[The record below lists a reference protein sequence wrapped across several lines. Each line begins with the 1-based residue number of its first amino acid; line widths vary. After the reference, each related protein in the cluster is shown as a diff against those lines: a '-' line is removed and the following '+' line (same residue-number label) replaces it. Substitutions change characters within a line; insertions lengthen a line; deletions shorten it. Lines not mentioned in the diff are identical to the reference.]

1 MISYRIIGQD
11 LILTLNSDSQFTC
24 VFVELK
30 KGVEG
35 THSTKTEVI
44 LNLKDAVMKTFGQD
58 VVPKDCFVS
67 SGDRYMITMQDT
79 AADALIHS

>member
-1 MISYRIIGQD
+1 MPYY
-11 LILTLNSDSQFTC
+11 SDSQYTC

-35 THSTKTEVI
+35 THSNKTEVI

-67 SGDRYMITMQDT
+67 SENRYSIIT
-79 AADALIHS
+79 